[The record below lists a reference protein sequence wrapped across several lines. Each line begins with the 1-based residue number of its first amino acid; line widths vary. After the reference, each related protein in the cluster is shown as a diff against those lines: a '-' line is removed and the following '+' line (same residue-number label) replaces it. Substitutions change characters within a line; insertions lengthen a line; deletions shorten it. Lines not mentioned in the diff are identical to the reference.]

1 VEKIEQIV
9 TSRHVE
15 YSIRLGGRIIV
26 AVPFPLHVDAH
37 GLLPFIDDRQVIVRR
52 EQRRKLL
59 LRQAEEL
66 KAGTR
71 G

>member
-1 VEKIEQIV
+1 MEKIEQIV

-15 YSIRLGGRIIV
+15 YSIRMGGRV
-26 AVPFPLHVDAH
+26 VVSVLLSLHVDAH
-37 GLLPFIDDRQVIVRR
+37 GLLPFINDRQVIVRR
-52 EQRRKLL
+52 EQRRAML

-66 KAGTR
+66 KAGAC